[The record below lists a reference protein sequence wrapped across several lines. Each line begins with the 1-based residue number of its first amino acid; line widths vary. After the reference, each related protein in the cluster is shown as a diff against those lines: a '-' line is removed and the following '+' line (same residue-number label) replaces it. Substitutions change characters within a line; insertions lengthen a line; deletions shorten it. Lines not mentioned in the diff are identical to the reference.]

1 MRDPGDYDVR
11 RLFMKSSTEA
21 SSTSRMELLKADLA
35 DLEKQLGR
43 SDLFVIQ
50 VREQLARMESLTQA
64 RAEKRNRP

>member
-1 MRDPGDYDVR
+1 
-11 RLFMKSSTEA
+11 MKSSTEA
-21 SSTSRMELLKADLA
+21 SSPSRMALLKADLA

-64 RAEKRNRP
+64 RAEMRNRP

>member
-1 MRDPGDYDVR
+1 
-11 RLFMKSSTEA
+11 MKSSTEA
-21 SSTSRMELLKADLA
+21 SSPSRMELLKADLA

-50 VREQLARMESLTQA
+50 VREQLARMESLTLA